1 MMYNNIDVNQVK
13 RNIMTQKLIFSSIFI
28 LLFSIETYSQSRSVD
43 RMRDEFVPSK
53 TTSND
58 RGVYN
63 IKRMFLKSLGLLG
76 QIDSRT
82 SLFNF
87 NSSEPITGLYRED
100 KRLIKLFYS
109 DSIKAG
115 MNLAEVNKVL
125 KSLDLEARYKE
136 KL

>member
-63 IKRMFLKSLGLLG
+63 IKRMFLKSLGILG
-76 QIDSRT
+76 KIDSRT

-87 NSSEPITGLYRED
+87 NSSEPITRLYIED

-115 MNLAEVNKVL
+115 MNLAEVNEVL